1 MATESPKLEDFLA
14 GKPLSP
20 RMAALM
26 RGEPENDADAEAR
39 GPEPEARNYADGTP
53 ITNSDREHLRRMV
66 GSAGWGVLLKL
77 LDTEL
82 AGQEDAARRISLAPG
97 MADLEITAAWKQLAA
112 QRQARN
118 AVIALVEAEI
128 EKLKDGKAKVTK
140 ASRHYL
146 GAAYRAGDQD

>member
-1 MATESPKLEDFLA
+1 MSTSPKLEDFLA
-14 GKPLSP
+14 NKPLSP
-20 RMAALM
+20 RLAQLM
-26 RGEPENDADAEAR
+26 RGEEE
-39 GPEPEARNYADGTP
+39 EPAGESPAATQANYSDGTP
-53 ITNSDREHLRRMV
+53 ITKSDREHLRRLV

-97 MADLEITAAWKQLAA
+97 MADGEITAAWKQLAA

-128 EKLKDGKAKVTK
+128 EKLKNTDRRLRTSDVSKP
-140 ASRHYL
+140 SRSDES
-146 GAAYRAGDQD
+146 GVV